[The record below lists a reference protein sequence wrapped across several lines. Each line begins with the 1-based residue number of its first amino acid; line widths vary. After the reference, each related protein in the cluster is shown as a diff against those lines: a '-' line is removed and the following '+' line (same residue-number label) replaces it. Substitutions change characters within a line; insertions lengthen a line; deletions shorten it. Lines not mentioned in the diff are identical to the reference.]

1 MTKFKNNNH
10 YTIFGWMIHRLG
22 LKDAKLIVYAIVYSF
37 SQDGENEFY
46 GGRKYMA
53 EASARSLPTI
63 DRMLAELEKDGL
75 IKKME
80 RENDGVSH
88 CRYSVFIDED
98 SGEGIVDPEKT
109 KNSNDN
115 TPYHDDNTP
124 PYHDDNTNNKDN
136 INNNKDKYKENKDK
150 SLSKKV
156 QEGFVFE
163 DDREA
168 NFIKWCNEN
177 IPNLMTKVKPLT
189 YKQYISLNSEFTR
202 DEILNKLLYMNSM
215 KNFKRRFSDV
225 HGVLLNWLRGDKDP
239 NYTQRFR
246 NKKNKVA

>member
-1 MTKFKNNNH
+1 MQDDNF
-10 YTIFGWMIHRLG
+10 YTVQGWMVT
-22 LKDAKLIVYAIVYSF
+22 KLHLSGNELICYAIINGF
-37 SQDGENEFY
+37 SQDG
-46 GGRKYMA
+46 M
-53 EASARSLPTI
+53 SLFMGSLSYLQKWMNVSQPTVI
-63 DRMLAELEKDGL
+63 KALKSLVEKDL
-75 IKKME
+75 IIKQE
-80 RENDGVSH
+80 V
-88 CRYSVFIDED
+88 
-98 SGEGIVDPEKT
+98 EKDKVHYCYYTINKGT
-109 KNSNDN
+109 KE
-115 TPYHDDNTP
+115 TLVGGTKE
-124 PYHDDNTNNKDN
+124 TLVNKDN

-239 NYTQRFR
+239 NNTQRFR

>member
-1 MTKFKNNNH
+1 MKKFKDNNH

-53 EASARSLPTI
+53 EASARSLATI
-63 DRMLAELEKDGL
+63 DRMLVELENDGL
-75 IKKME
+75 IKKAE

-88 CRYSVFIDED
+88 CRYTVFIDDEN
-98 SGEGIVDPEKT
+98 GEGIVDPEKK
-109 KNSNDN
+109 KNSDDN

-136 INNNKDKYKENKDK
+136 IYNNKDKDKKNKDK
-150 SLSKKV
+150 SLSKKA
-156 QEGFVFE
+156 QEGFVFG
-163 DDREA
+163 DDKEA

-177 IPNLMTKVKPLT
+177 IPNLMVKVKPLT
-189 YKQYISLNSEFTR
+189 YKQFISLLSEFTR
-202 DEILNKLLYMNSM
+202 DEILNKLLYMNSL
-215 KNFKRRFSDV
+215 KGFSRKYSDV
-225 HGVLLNWLRGDKDP
+225 HGVLITWLRGDKDP
-239 NYTQRFR
+239 NYTQRFK
-246 NKKNKVA
+246 NKKNKAA